1 MSSSDPVPGRLV
13 VRSPGAVLDV
23 LDSWLEPLRG
33 SGAVGELSLEVAPG
47 AYQIS
52 ARIRGT
58 EKIQFVAVRPGDSIE
73 IDIPVEFDAAA
84 PVEGTTTANEA
95 HGDLARD
102 LTGPTSGRSATA
114 ASWRSSSLVLIL
126 RRLLDRESAPLPNT
140 HAPFDLFDQR
150 GRPVCLPTPTL
161 ARQVSARISPAVGWA
176 VPLRPGGYR
185 LRWAGPSGQ
194 PVEHAVWLS
203 PGWQTLLFVPQG
215 ARGPYLPE
223 MSVHLLRT
231 GSSWDRHS
239 PGWLA
244 VEAAFAALQGTAA
257 AAVDPRSAD
266 FVADAD
272 NPMLVLLTLH
282 ILGRARRAGVL
293 GTALD
298 RDLTERVE
306 GAIRQLRRSLGWHP
320 DVAALAELWST
331 GSGDR
336 RRWVSSTPWPP
347 LLADSL
353 DLLLAAEEH
362 RPKVIP
368 ARRVIPS
375 RSLTEVVGGQR
386 YASSPWLLWD
396 PKDLPLKPTARRF
409 PRFRAWSR
417 RSPSRAGGVPVG
429 TPTKRRHR
437 MWERVR
443 LWVKPWAKW
452 WRAHRPW
459 DRPLRVYRTAGR
471 RVMPNDTAAPVAV
484 ERVEDLV
491 GGVAHVLQISL
502 AEAAKGLGT
511 RVIAHRLG
519 MASGLA
525 KRSIKPTPSEV
536 AVALVAAVSVFA
548 LYGMW
553 RFWPA
558 PSPAT
563 GSASPTANFS
573 YFGWQVSLTRDQQLF
588 VVVALAGVVGA
599 MLDSLRSL
607 STYIGERYLFR
618 SWIRYYLRLPFVG
631 GILATI
637 VYVVLRAGLLPG
649 AGSSSQPDPYS
660 IAAIGALVGLF
671 SAQAAEKVKAVLETV
686 IPKVEPGSQ
695 SVTNI
700 AMPSIT
706 GFAPAQGPV
715 GTPVVITGSNLTS
728 VTGVSFTGA
737 AAPQFKIDS
746 DNRLTVSVPDGAA
759 TGPVTLYADQEHMT
773 RDENFTVAQT
783 TATQHH
789 LPDGAPG

>member
-13 VRSPGAVLDV
+13 VRSPGAALDV

-33 SGAVGELSLEVAPG
+33 SGAVGELNLEVAPG

-52 ARIRGT
+52 ARIGGR
-58 EKIQFVAVRPGDSIE
+58 EKVQLVVVRPGGSIE

-102 LTGPTSGRSATA
+102 LTGPTPGRSATT

-126 RRLLDRESAPLPNT
+126 RELVDRGSAPLPNT
-140 HAPFDLFDQR
+140 HAPFDLFDQH
-150 GRPVCLPTPTL
+150 GRPICLPTPTL
-161 ARQVSARISPAVGWA
+161 ARQVSDQIPPAVGWA

-203 PGWQTLLFVPQG
+203 PGWQTLIFVPQG

-231 GSSWDRHS
+231 GSSWDRRS

-244 VEAAFAALQGTAA
+244 VEAAFAALRGTAA
-257 AAVDPRSAD
+257 AAADPRSAD

-272 NPMLVLLTLH
+272 NPMLALLTLH
-282 ILGRARRAGVL
+282 SLGRTRMAGML

-298 RDLTERVE
+298 QDLTKRVE

-353 DLLLAAEEH
+353 DLLLAAEER
-362 RPKVIP
+362 RPKVIL
-368 ARRVIPS
+368 AQRVIPR

-396 PKDLPLKPTARRF
+396 PRRLPLRPTARRF
-409 PRFRAWSR
+409 LRSRAWSG

-443 LWVKPWAKW
+443 LWAKTWVEW

-471 RVMPNDTAAPVAV
+471 RVMRSDTAALVAV

-491 GGVAHVLQISL
+491 GGVANVLQISP
-502 AEAAKGLGT
+502 AEAATRLGT
-511 RVIAHRLG
+511 GVIAHRLG
-519 MASGLA
+519 MAYGFA
-525 KRSIKPTPSEV
+525 KRCIRPAPSEV

-548 LYGMW
+548 LCGMW
-553 RFWPA
+553 TFWPA

-563 GSASPTANFS
+563 GSAPPTANFS
-573 YFGWQVSLTRDQQLF
+573 YFGWQVSLTRDQQFF
-588 VVVALAGVVGA
+588 VVVGLAGVVGA
-599 MLDSLRSL
+599 MFHVLRSL
-607 STYIGERYLFR
+607 STYIGEQYLFR

-637 VYVVLRAGLLPG
+637 VYVALRAGLLAG
-649 AGSSSQPDPYS
+649 AGSSSQLDPYGM
-660 IAAIGALVGLF
+660 AAIGALVGLF
-671 SAQAAEKVKAVLETV
+671 SAQAAEKVKAMFETLFTE
-686 IPKVEPGSQ
+686 VEPGSQ
-695 SVTNI
+695 SATNI
-700 AMPSIT
+700 ASRPSP
-706 GFAPAQGPV
+706 GSLQRKARSGP
-715 GTPVVITGSNLTS
+715 
-728 VTGVSFTGA
+728 
-737 AAPQFKIDS
+737 
-746 DNRLTVSVPDGAA
+746 RL
-759 TGPVTLYADQEHMT
+759 
-773 RDENFTVAQT
+773 
-783 TATQHH
+783 
-789 LPDGAPG
+789 